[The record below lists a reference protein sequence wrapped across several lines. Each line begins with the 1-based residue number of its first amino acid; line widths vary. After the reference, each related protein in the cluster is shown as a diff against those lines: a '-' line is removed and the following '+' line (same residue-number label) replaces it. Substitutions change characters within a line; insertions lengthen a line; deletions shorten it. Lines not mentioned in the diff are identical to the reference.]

1 MQKNIKKY
9 TMKSL
14 SQFITE
20 KNAHADFTPF
30 NEEVSISM
38 KQLESLKKDLKN
50 ECVFLYSEEAQI
62 YTIHEKS
69 DKKFFVG
76 DHLGTYVCKTGKLY
90 FDSEGPL
97 ASTIE
102 KYIK

>member
-1 MQKNIKKY
+1 
-9 TMKSL
+9 MKSL
-14 SQFITE
+14 SQYVNE

-30 NEEVSISM
+30 NEEVNISM

-76 DHLGTYVCKTGKLY
+76 DHLGTYVCRTGKLY

-97 ASTIE
+97 ASAIE